1 VGGCRQQQKENT
13 SSYCSYFD
21 GLCLFSYVFYLNN
34 SFLRSVIFHN
44 NVNFIWGTYL
54 ERIEAVALL
63 KELASLNLVI
73 PSIVSI
79 DKNKEGTFSLT
90 IKTNSNLLGIRAFLA
105 DKNLIL
111 FEDTEKGTCT
121 IYTP

>member
-13 SSYCSYFD
+13 NSCCSYFD
-21 GLCLFSYVFYLNN
+21 RLCLFSYVFYLNN
-34 SFLRSVIFHN
+34 SFLKSVKFYN

-54 ERIEAVALL
+54 DRIEAVALL
-63 KELASLNLVI
+63 KELAELNLVI

-79 DKNKEGTFSLT
+79 DKNKEGNFNLT

-111 FEDTEKGTCT
+111 YEDTEKGTCT

>member
-1 VGGCRQQQKENT
+1 M
-13 SSYCSYFD
+13 
-21 GLCLFSYVFYLNN
+21 FSYVFYLNN
-34 SFLRSVIFHN
+34 SFLKSVKFHN

-54 ERIEAVALL
+54 DRIEAMALL
-63 KELASLNLVI
+63 KELAGLNLVI
-73 PSIVSI
+73 SSIVSI
-79 DKNKEGTFSLT
+79 DKNKEGTFNLT
-90 IKTNSNLLGIRAFLA
+90 IKTNDNLLGIRAFLA